1 MLRTRIV
8 PPMEDA
14 GIAPVANRA
23 ELLLQRRREDHDNA
37 SAAIRC
43 VVAAETYKLT
53 GRLPVW
59 ASST

>member
-1 MLRTRIV
+1 
-8 PPMEDA
+8 MEDA